1 MTVLAVAVRK
11 MDNCL
16 DIGAGH
22 AWATVACRRTV
33 ACAGQHGVMCI
44 GSAVIVDRGG
54 AVKF

>member
-1 MTVLAVAVRK
+1 MTVLAVTVRQ

-22 AWATVACRRTV
+22 AWATVAGRSTAGR
-33 ACAGQHGVMCI
+33 AGQHGVMRI